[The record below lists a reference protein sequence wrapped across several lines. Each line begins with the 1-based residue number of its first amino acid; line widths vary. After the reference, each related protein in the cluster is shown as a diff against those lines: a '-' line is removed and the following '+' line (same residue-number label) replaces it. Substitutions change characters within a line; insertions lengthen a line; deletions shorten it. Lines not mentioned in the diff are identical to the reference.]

1 MKTSKF
7 FFSTLIAASAMTAT
21 AYADI
26 TVVNTTQDITADL
39 SGTLTLAG
47 VDGVGPGT
55 ANILVSGTLNA
66 IIHTNSGGDYEYK
79 GAAGTVNIGNSETQ
93 VNVATGRIEMGD
105 LLNSNGSTLNINSGS
120 ALIIT
125 GNNNS
130 GNDYKTASLLL
141 GEWNAKTTVNVYGTM
156 LAKEATAFSGD
167 SGMVMNVSGGTLA
180 VNGIGVGNPAK
191 SPTSSL
197 NLSDNGK
204 LILGGAGITHAQGA
218 WSSSLGAG
226 TVGLSTDSTTINTV
240 LTVTDA
246 TTGTTFDTTRYTF
259 SDTGVDQTLSQG
271 TTGGTISLLGGINGD
286 GLVKVSGAGT
296 LVLGG
301 TVNLSSAIQNSGTI
315 SVSSEV
321 IFNLTSIDGV
331 QTLISGGTI
340 ENWNTETLSASNFKL
355 NGDTIVGRSH
365 VDLSTQGAVTVSVGV
380 AADLVWAGTEGNATW
395 NSSATN
401 WLNAGVADKFYSKD
415 NVVFGADAGNKNVN
429 FESGASLGVGTMS
442 ISENQAYHFTGNAAS
457 LHGETLTVENG
468 AKLYLDANG
477 IYNFD
482 FENITINDGGMISL
496 TDASAQLLY
505 NTLTLKADAT
515 LKFTNGAAAG
525 TIGGENS
532 KIIVDAKG
540 GVATIAGSV
549 AGNSSNVK
557 GIIEGVGTIKFGAGN
572 RDNESNN
579 WSNHYSVSAVLKD
592 KDGAE
597 GSLSVI
603 VEVDPSRKEGGQQV
617 LTLSGNNTYSGGTTI
632 NSGTL
637 KLGSSGALGH
647 GGATVKSNGTLD
659 FNGNHFGTD
668 TGRGDAITLSGGS
681 IVNNGSSVGTDQR
694 QLASVTLTADSYV
707 GGSGNFG
714 IISYGWGNST
724 LTLNGHTLTK
734 NGGNDFWLTG
744 TDVSDGVID
753 VQSGKLVLING
764 KGGNNF
770 SMADGAKIKLGV
782 SGKLH
787 ALGVQNQAAGKGTK
801 ISLGTV
807 EIVMTDESKSTA
819 RLTNQDSTFVVA
831 DSAKLYLDVTGL
843 TLNGTE
849 DVSLTIAGANAI
861 SSESFFDQVLVGSY
875 DEQGAWINSEWYYLA
890 NSWNSETGTLTLT
903 IPEPSAFGLLAGV
916 GALAL
921 VASRRRRSRR

>member
-7 FFSTLIAASAMTAT
+7 FLSTLIAASAMTAT

-26 TVVNTTQDITADL
+26 TVANTTQDITADL

-47 VDGVGPGT
+47 VNGGGPGT
-55 ANILVSGTLNA
+55 ANILVSGTLDA
-66 IIHTNSGGDYEYK
+66 IIHKNTDGYY

-130 GNDYKTASLLL
+130 GNSYKVASLLL
-141 GEWNAKTTVNVYGTM
+141 GEWGAKTTVNVYGTM

-180 VNGIGVGNPAK
+180 VNGIGVGNPDK

-197 NLSDNGK
+197 NLSNNGK
-204 LILGGAGITHAQGA
+204 LILGGAGINHAQGA

-246 TTGTTFDTTRYTF
+246 TTGTTFDTTQYIF
-259 SDTGVDQTLSQG
+259 SDTGVNQTLSQG
-271 TTGGTISLLGGINGD
+271 STGGTISLLGGINGA
-286 GLVKVSGAGT
+286 GTVKVVGNGT

-301 TVNLSSAIQNSGTI
+301 KVELSSAIQNSGT
-315 SVSSEV
+315 
-321 IFNLTSIDGV
+321 
-331 QTLISGGTI
+331 
-340 ENWNTETLSASNFKL
+340 
-355 NGDTIVGRSH
+355 
-365 VDLSTQGAVTVSVGV
+365 VTVSDTAVFSLANLTAGEGGVYTLFTNSEGASVSWSGEMGLGNVDLTGTDIAVRGASATFSGAGVTVISGV

-401 WLNAGVADKFYSKD
+401 WLNNESADKFYTGD
-415 NVVFGADAGNKNVN
+415 NVTFGADAGNKDVN
-429 FESGASLGVGTMS
+429 FESGASLSVGTMS
-442 ISENQAYHFTGNAAS
+442 ISENQAYHFIGNAAS

-468 AKLYLDANG
+468 ALLSLDASG

-496 TDASAQLLY
+496 TNSTSQLFY
-505 NTLTLKADAT
+505 DTLTLKDGAT
-515 LKFTNGAAAG
+515 LKFTNGAGAG

-532 KIIVDAKG
+532 KIIVDAED

-549 AGNSSNVK
+549 YGNSSNVK
-557 GIIEGVGTIKFGAGN
+557 GIIEGVGTIQFGVGN
-572 RDNESNN
+572 SDSNN
-579 WSNHYSVSAVLKD
+579 WSNHYSVSAVL

-632 NSGTL
+632 TSGTL
-637 KLGSSGALGH
+637 KLGSRGALGH

-659 FNGNHFGTD
+659 FNGNNFGD
-668 TGRGDAITLSGGS
+668 GTGGYGDAITLSGGS
-681 IVNNGSSVGTDQR
+681 IVNNGGSVGTDQR

-734 NGGNDFWLTG
+734 NGDNDFWLTG
-744 TDVSDGVID
+744 TDVSSGVID
-753 VQSGKLVLING
+753 VQSGRLVLING
-764 KGGNNF
+764 KDSNNF

-787 ALGVQNQAAGKGTK
+787 ALGVQNEAAGTGTK
-801 ISLGTV
+801 ISLGSV
-807 EIVMTDESKSTA
+807 EIVMTDESKSVA

-875 DEQGAWINSEWYYLA
+875 DEQGAWVSSEWYYLA
-890 NSWNSETGTLTLT
+890 DSWNSETGTLTLT